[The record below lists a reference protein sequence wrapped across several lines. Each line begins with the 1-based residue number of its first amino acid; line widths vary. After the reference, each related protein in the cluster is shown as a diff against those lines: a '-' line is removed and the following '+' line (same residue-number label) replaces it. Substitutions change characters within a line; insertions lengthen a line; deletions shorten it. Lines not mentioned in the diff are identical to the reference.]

1 MKVKFDADSLKE
13 LCLNHTEKVLFVVFV
28 CYVLSIFWSSMG
40 IRGFEKT
47 PENLQSL
54 VRTANENLQK
64 DETKTPPIDDYRT
77 LIEQASKP
85 VSEDALK
92 MEVTWNPV
100 LFSELKKREQPKT
113 LKIENLQVTFTRG
126 QVKDG
131 SSKDEDDDS
140 GLVRTRACVVT
151 GVIPYREQEKAF
163 RSVLA
168 NSDSS
173 QKRAADEPTYYMYG
187 VERAEVPA
195 DGDMSQLKWTPI
207 PLTKGQNFNI
217 TKSFSNASVTDTI
230 YSPPTLMN
238 YPPKDKE
245 KKDQQDSGS
254 ASAGQDSRGLVAW
267 RSMALVNPLP
277 PWCGGKGE
285 GADEVQINYPK
296 AIDMTQVSV
305 GTTKSTKAAPKAA
318 VKETEDTDADDEEGE
333 SDAEATDNAAAAAA
347 ESSSEKK
354 APVRLFQFVD
364 YTVKPGKRY
373 TYRVRIQLHNPNYNY
388 KPTYYVAK
396 EEYTKEKFLPWSEW
410 SDPSPVVET
419 TRDERFMLS
428 NTVVFEENKK
438 KMPFL
443 SLMLI
448 KFEEK
453 TGKEITPNF
462 SFIPC
467 IPTALESVSVSRKDK
482 GKELKQPLG
491 AGQYLLLTE
500 VANATTESD
509 DAEAKPARKTYDT
522 HFFLLDTM
530 VSTDELY
537 SKGKTLKKE
546 ERKALGG
553 DDDVIYPPTRAL
565 LMDPDGN
572 IAIHSEVV
580 DMEWVYPQLSEKK
593 SGDSLLKPADEG
605 KKRERGSRRGKKR
618 DSEEEGKSAG
628 KKAATSGSEDS
639 ALQSSSDQKSSG
651 RGRGHRNSG
660 RNK

>member
-28 CYVLSIFWSSMG
+28 CYVLSVFWSSMG

-77 LIEQASKP
+77 LIQQVSKP

-131 SSKDEDDDS
+131 SSSKEEDDDDS

-195 DGDMSQLKWTPI
+195 DGDMSHLKWTPI

-217 TKSFSNASVTDTI
+217 TKSFSNTSVVDTI

-238 YPPKDKE
+238 YPPKKENADKQE
-245 KKDQQDSGS
+245 TSN
-254 ASAGQDSRGLVAW
+254 AGQDSRGLVAW

-277 PWCGGKGE
+277 PWCSKGE
-285 GADEVQINYPK
+285 NAEETQINYPK
-296 AIDMTQVSV
+296 AIDMTQVGAGSA
-305 GTTKSTKAAPKAA
+305 KSTKAAPKTA

-333 SDAEATDNAAAAAA
+333 SDAEAADNNVASTA

-364 YTVKPGKRY
+364 YTVEPGKRY

-438 KMPFL
+438 KVPFL

-467 IPTALESVSVSRKDK
+467 MPTALESVSRKDK
-482 GKELKQPLG
+482 GKELKQPLE

-500 VANATTESD
+500 VANATAETD

-530 VSTDELY
+530 ASADELY

-618 DSEEEGKSAG
+618 DSEEESKPAAG
-628 KKAATSGSEDS
+628 KKAAASGSEDS

-651 RGRGHRNSG
+651 RRSGRRSSG